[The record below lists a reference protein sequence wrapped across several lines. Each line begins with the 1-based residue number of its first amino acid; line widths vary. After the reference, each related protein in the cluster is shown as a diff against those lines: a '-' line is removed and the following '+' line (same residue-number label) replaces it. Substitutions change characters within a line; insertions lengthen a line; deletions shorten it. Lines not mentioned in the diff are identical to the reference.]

1 MKIKAD
7 PIAAGVSIRYA
18 LNLAIIFAGLAQPF
32 IPHASA
38 KVVQAIAG
46 KTDPL
51 PWPAKIADSLE
62 PGASITVPDVLFA
75 KIEPEQLAAWIERFG
90 GAAA

>member
-18 LNLAIIFAGLAQPF
+18 LNLAMVFAALAQPF

-38 KVVQAIAG
+38 TIAQAIGG
-46 KTDPL
+46 KSGSL
-51 PWPAKIADSLE
+51 PWPARVADSLE
-62 PGASITVPDVLFA
+62 PGTKIGVPDVLFA
-75 KIEPEQLAAWIERFG
+75 KIEPEQRTEWTERFG
-90 GAAA
+90 GAA